1 MTHIMRK
8 IVTPWSLL
16 SGMGNWSYAVL
27 TEWVDPRDGSVMI
40 GSGEPVIFNTR
51 GEAVERAHEDVRT
64 WPYRAEAC
72 FLNDAGKYLPLSG
85 PQP

>member
-8 IVTPWSLL
+8 IVLPWRLL

-40 GSGEPVIFNTR
+40 GSGGADVFDTR
-51 GEAVERAHEDVRT
+51 DEAKDCARDAVKA

-72 FLNDAGKYLPLSG
+72 FLTQDGKYLPLS
-85 PQP
+85 

>member
-1 MTHIMRK
+1 MNHIMRK
-8 IVTPWSLL
+8 VVTPWRLL

-40 GSGEPVIFNTR
+40 GSGGAIVFDTR
-51 GEAVERAHEDVRT
+51 EEADETALDAVKA

-72 FLNDAGKYLPLSG
+72 YLNPQTDAYIPLR
-85 PQP
+85 